1 MRLLMFCL
9 LLLVPGVAFAQVPT
23 PNLNAPEYGKLEE
36 IKGKKK
42 AYVMSLDTKAREIIV
57 KELTKDKRFEVVGSP
72 EQAEFGIVFD
82 GSEQR
87 VGWNTFGFTGQFVV
101 FVKPLENPDPEKP
114 RVRVIWTTQK
124 IKAYSGGLSF
134 NRHPATNATRE
145 FVKQMK
151 KLVKK

>member
-1 MRLLMFCL
+1 MRLVL
-9 LLLVPGVAFAQVPT
+9 LLILLVVPVEALAQVPT
-23 PNLNAPEYGKLEE
+23 PNTNAPEYGKLEE
-36 IKGKKK
+36 IKGKKR

-57 KELTKDKRFEVVGSP
+57 KELTKDKKFEVVESP
-72 EQAEFGIVFD
+72 EQAEFGVVFD

-114 RVRVIWTTQK
+114 RIRVLWTTQK

-134 NRHPATNATRE
+134 NRHPATNAARE

-151 KLVKK
+151 RLTKK

>member
-1 MRLLMFCL
+1 MRLVL
-9 LLLVPGVAFAQVPT
+9 LLILLLIPVGVVAQVPT

-36 IKGKKK
+36 IKGKRKV
-42 AYVMSLDTKAREIIV
+42 YVMSLDTKARKIIV
-57 KELTKDKRFEVVGSP
+57 KELTKDKRFEVVESP
-72 EQAEFGIVFD
+72 EQAEFGIIFD

-114 RVRVIWTTQK
+114 RVRVVWTTQK

-151 KLVKK
+151 KLAKK